1 MGTKSTTQTTN
12 QYSPAGTAA
21 YNTLIPQATATTT
34 ANLTNPYGNQTF
46 LGLTQQGK
54 TGAAAGGAALKSGNA
69 SNAAALLGSPPSSA
83 ASNYTNTLASMTT
96 AGNTARSTNSL
107 IQGAASTRNQALASA
122 MNFRPLQTGGTSVQ
136 QTSGLGTWLPQVM
149 GMGMA
154 AVTGGLSGGLGGAAT
169 GAVGASGVPGA
180 SAASSMF
187 SNPNSGNSFFGNVS
201 SPSYAGGYNNNG
213 QIGQNG
219 PQASFALP
227 ASVTPNSNNSWTGY
241 NT

>member
-1 MGTKSTTQTTN
+1 M
-12 QYSPAGTAA
+12 
-21 YNTLIPQATATTT
+21 
-34 ANLTNPYGNQTF
+34 TNPYGNQTF

-54 TGAAAGGAALKSGNA
+54 TGAAVGGAALQSGNA
-69 SNAAALLGSPPSSA
+69 SNAVALLGSPPGSA

-107 IQGAASTRNQALASA
+107 IQGAAGTRNNALASA

-136 QTSGLGTWLPQVM
+136 QTSGLGTWLPQVV

-154 AVTGGLSGGLGGAAT
+154 AVTGGLSGGMSGAMM
-169 GAVGASGVPGA
+169 GAGKGALSSMPNGMGA
-180 SAASSMF
+180 AASSMF
-187 SNPNSGNSFFGNVS
+187 SNLNSSNSFFGNVAA
-201 SPSYAGGYNNNG
+201 PSYAGGYNNNG

-219 PQASFALP
+219 PQASFVLP
-227 ASVTPNSNNSWTGY
+227 STVTPNANNTWTGY